1 MKITKNEQI
10 SFHGTL
16 EGLKDVLAFHVQSYL
31 DSGCWTGVMI
41 EADVRFCL
49 SRDAT
54 PGEIEIAELK
64 AEVERLKAENASLK
78 TVHLKSW
85 INQKVDPGV
94 LVWPEN
100 AGSIPEKKYKLELS
114 SDVEISHGQLTDLAR
129 SMGLPTTWSD
139 DE

>member
-1 MKITKNEQI
+1 MKITKTEQI
-10 SFHGTL
+10 SFDGTPSHL
-16 EGLKDVLAFHVQSYL
+16 NSVLHQKCEAYRR
-31 DSGCWTGVMI
+31 DGWTEI
-41 EADVRFCL
+41 EVNVGPIGFVL

-54 PGEIEIAELK
+54 PDEIEIAELK
-64 AEVERLKAENASLK
+64 AEVERLKAECASLK
-78 TVHLKSW
+78 TTHLKSW

-114 SDVEISHGQLTDLAR
+114 SDVEISHSQLTDLAR